1 MLRKWASQGLFL
13 SMPKHINP
21 AYRRQTAKT
30 YSLAECQRLIKSDTQ
45 VLSQLISR
53 AESTL
58 AADKKFL
65 KSVYKVLHRKKD
77 VKRIAITGAPGV
89 GKSSFLN
96 AYCKHLIDSGYRV
109 AILPVDPSSYTT
121 RGSILGDKTRMD
133 ALVGIEG
140 VFIKPMASALA
151 LGGVAPATSA
161 AICLCE
167 MADYDYIFIE
177 TVGVGQSEYEVRDLV
192 DLFILLLQPGG
203 GDELQGIKRGIME
216 MADLLLI
223 TKADGELKS
232 VAQLS
237 RDNYRSALSLFSINE
252 WSWKPRCALFSSMT
266 TEYLSG
272 LDQQIEAYYAHMEKG
287 NRLAQFR
294 MHQEQLRFKEGQKNL
309 LYRRLAEKK
318 SIKERIE
325 TLSLSISSG
334 ELSHLQALN
343 SLEELLENI
352 DAYIP

>member
-1 MLRKWASQGLFL
+1 
-13 SMPKHINP
+13 MPKHINP
-21 AYRRQTAKT
+21 SYRRQTTKAYT
-30 YSLAECQRLIKSDTQ
+30 LEECQKLIKTDTQ
-45 VLSQLISR
+45 ILSHLISK

-58 AADKKFL
+58 AADKHFL
-65 KSVYKVLHRKKD
+65 KSAYATLPRKKD

-96 AYCKHLIDSGYRV
+96 TYCKHLKDSGYKV
-109 AILPVDPSSYTT
+109 AILPVDPTSYTT
-121 RGSILGDKTRMD
+121 KGSILGDKTRMD
-133 ALVGIEG
+133 ALVGIDG

-151 LGGVAPATSA
+151 LGGVAPATA
-161 AICLCE
+161 DAICLCE

-232 VAQLS
+232 VAQTS
-237 RDNYRSALSLFSINE
+237 RDSYRSALSLFSINE

-266 TEYLSG
+266 SEYISE
-272 LDQQIEAYYAHMEKG
+272 LDQQIRAYYAHMEKSD
-287 NRLAQFR
+287 RLAQFR
-294 MHQEQLRFKEGQKNL
+294 LQQELMRFREGQKGL
-309 LYRRLAEKK
+309 LYRRMAEKK
-318 SIKERIE
+318 SIKERME
-325 TLSLSISSG
+325 TLSLSISAG
-334 ELSHLQALN
+334 ELSHLQALH

-352 DAYIP
+352 DA